1 MTTEHLSVELTK
13 AELTKRESG
22 YLRGKL
28 AADVEAGGDA
38 FVGDSPML
46 LKFHGI
52 YQQDDRDLRK
62 VRTQARLGPAHSCM
76 VRASVPGGVIS
87 RERRPTRAAA
97 VPLRATAPKPAR
109 AGTRSPGHR

>member
-76 VRASVPGGVIS
+76 VRASVPGGVIGPPS
-87 RERRPTRAAA
+87 MPWPMS
-97 VPLRATAPKPAR
+97 VTARCA
-109 AGTRSPGHR
+109 

>member
-1 MTTEHLSVELTK
+1 MTTEHLSVELTKAELTK

-62 VRTQARLGPAHSCM
+62 VRTQARLGPAHSCTIK
-76 VRASVPGGVIS
+76 A
-87 RERRPTRAAA
+87 
-97 VPLRATAPKPAR
+97 
-109 AGTRSPGHR
+109 